1 MPSSTSHRPELG
13 RRDGPCLRS
22 RSWSRATPVP
32 TAASRSEIV
41 PSTTSRWLYSVGCRV
56 ARKIFRRT
64 VYPFVTRSFN
74 NKDDNAK
81 KKKRRERE
89 ENDGFG

>member
-1 MPSSTSHRPELG
+1 M
-13 RRDGPCLRS
+13 
-22 RSWSRATPVP
+22 
-32 TAASRSEIV
+32 
-41 PSTTSRWLYSVGCRV
+41 

-74 NKDDNAK
+74 NKYDNAK